1 MITLTRKQEKELRKN
16 IENLIEDRNNLSS
29 IGLENKYYDYK
40 IISDGARGER
50 VYFKKLNLFTGE
62 YFWEA
67 NLTTTQM
74 KEYFNIK

>member
-1 MITLTRKQEKELRKN
+1 MLTLTKKQEKELRKK
-16 IENLIEDRNNLSS
+16 IEKLIEERNILSS
-29 IGLENKYYDYK
+29 IGLENKYYGYK
-40 IISDGARGER
+40 IVSEGARGER

-67 NLTTTQM
+67 NLSTTQM